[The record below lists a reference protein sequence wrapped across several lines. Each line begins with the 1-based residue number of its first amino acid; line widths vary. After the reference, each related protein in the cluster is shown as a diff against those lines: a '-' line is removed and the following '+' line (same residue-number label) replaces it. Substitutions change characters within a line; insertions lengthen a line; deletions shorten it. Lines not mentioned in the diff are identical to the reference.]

1 MRPRYRFEFPSLL
14 HERLMGVSLRGDF
27 CKVCPVTD
35 RMRMGCNFSFS
46 SPMLFPSS
54 LFLLSFLFFFFF
66 FFNCLG
72 INDSPGEDCANGTGW
87 CLSRAMPVI
96 RGGLASV
103 PSAFSWYQNN

>member
-46 SPMLFPSS
+46 GPMLFPSS

-66 FFNCLG
+66 FFLSYLF
-72 INDSPGEDCANGTGW
+72 ILKIYLAAPG
-87 CLSRAMPVI
+87 LS
-96 RGGLASV
+96 
-103 PSAFSWYQNN
+103 